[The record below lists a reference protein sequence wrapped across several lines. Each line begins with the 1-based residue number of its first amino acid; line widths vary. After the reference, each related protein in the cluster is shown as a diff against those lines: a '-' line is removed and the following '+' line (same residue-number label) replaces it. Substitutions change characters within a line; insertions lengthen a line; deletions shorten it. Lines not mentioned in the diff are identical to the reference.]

1 MTVEELKKTEEF
13 QNYGY
18 TIVKCPICGEPT
30 LDSFWICDNCNWE
43 FDGAVLPE
51 QYSSANHCTV
61 AEYRKKYRASKNEGA
76 EQPAA
81 EDPVKDLETGFI
93 SATTYLVEDQNT
105 GFTYGSSNVFPL
117 VSMQIKK
124 CSNTATIPTKAH
136 ETDACF
142 DIYADLG
149 SSAAL
154 SETVP
159 PHGSF
164 SFHTGFTT
172 SIPKGYF
179 AAVYARSGMGCKRGL
194 RLANSTGIIDCDYRG
209 EWMVVL
215 RNDSDEP
222 QVIHHGDRIA
232 QFTILPCITTELIEV
247 DNLDDTDRGAGGFGS
262 SGV

>member
-13 QNYGY
+13 QKYGY
-18 TIVKCPICGEPT
+18 TIVKCPVCGEPT

-51 QYSSANHCTV
+51 HYSSANHCTV
-61 AEYRKKYRASKNEGA
+61 AEYRRKYQAKTGKLIREHITPCINYNTDTAFVKGA
-76 EQPAA
+76 AK
-81 EDPVKDLETGFI
+81 V
-93 SATTYLVEDQNT
+93 S
-105 GFTYGSSNVFPL
+105 PL
-117 VSMQIKK
+117 ITMQIKR

-149 SSAAL
+149 EASSI
-154 SETVP
+154 SVTIEP
-159 PHGSF
+159 SSSYP
-164 SFHTGFTT
+164 FHTGFST
-172 SIPKGYF
+172 SIPQGYF
-179 AAVYARSGMGCKRGL
+179 AAVYARSGLGCKRGL

-215 RNDSDEP
+215 RNDSQEP
-222 QVIHHGDRIA
+222 QTIHHGDRIA
-232 QFTILPCITTELIEV
+232 QFTLLPCITTELIEV
-247 DNLDDTDRGAGGFGS
+247 DNLDDTDRGVGGFGS

>member
-13 QNYGY
+13 QKYGY

-51 QYSSANHCTV
+51 HYSSANHCTV
-61 AEYRKKYRASKNEGA
+61 AEYRKRYQASKD
-76 EQPAA
+76 
-81 EDPVKDLETGFI
+81 EDAVDDLEKVFMPY
-93 SATTYLVEDQNT
+93 TTTSVTDKVL
-105 GFTYGSSNVFPL
+105 PL

-149 SSAAL
+149 EASSI
-154 SETVP
+154 SITIEP
-159 PHGSF
+159 GS
-164 SFHTGFTT
+164 SYPFHTGFSTA
-172 SIPKGYF
+172 IPKGYF
-179 AAVYARSGMGCKRGL
+179 AAVYARSGLGCKRGL

-215 RNDSDEP
+215 RNDSQEP
-222 QVIHHGDRIA
+222 QTIHHGDRIA
-232 QFTILPCITTELIEV
+232 QFTLLPCIVTELIEV
-247 DNLDDTDRGAGGFGS
+247 DNLDDTDRGTGGFGS

>member
-13 QNYGY
+13 QKYGY

-30 LDSFWICDNCNWE
+30 LDSFWICNNCNWE

-61 AEYRKKYRASKNEGA
+61 AEYRKRYQANKNEDA
-76 EQPAA
+76 V
-81 EDPVKDLETGFI
+81 DDLETGFMSYI
-93 SATTYLVEDQNT
+93 TKYITNEVS
-105 GFTYGSSNVFPL
+105 PL

-154 SETVP
+154 AETVP

-172 SIPKGYF
+172 AIPKGYF